1 MTTPLVS
8 VLLSVYNGSLYVKE
22 AVDSVLRQTYGNLEL
37 IVIDDGST
45 DNTAEIVAGSRDPRV
60 RLVRQENRGVS
71 ASVNRGVALGR
82 GRYIARQDHDDM
94 WHPERLARQ
103 LSYLQANPGCMMV
116 GTWAEIWNEA
126 GPTGRM
132 LAHPAES
139 ALLKLE
145 LLFNNPFVQSSVLID
160 REALE
165 DVGGYSE
172 DPKRQPPEDYELWS
186 RLARRYEI
194 GNIQQPL
201 VVYRE
206 VAGSQS
212 RSTDR
217 NFWLRV
223 LTICSENMEALL
235 GPDYDP
241 GLIRQA
247 AALAV
252 DYDFSAEIDPPSVCA
267 LGGVMTD
274 LALAHEQRYP
284 AYRKQIRTRIISYYH
299 GMLFSILCK
308 THNRFTADLLTRFF
322 KYRYLGALR
331 RGESRC
337 R

>member
-8 VLLSVYNGSLYVKE
+8 VLLAVYNGSLHIKE

-45 DNTAEIVAGSRDPRV
+45 DNTAEIVAGFADPRV
-60 RLVRQENRGVS
+60 RLFRQENRGVS
-71 ASVNRGVALGR
+71 ASVNRGLAVAL
-82 GRYIARQDHDDM
+82 GRYIARQDHDDV
-94 WHPERLARQ
+94 WRPERLARQ
-103 LSYLQANPGCMMV
+103 LSYLQANPQCMMV
-116 GTWAEIWNEA
+116 GTWAEIWDEG

-160 REALE
+160 REAL
-165 DVGGYSE
+165 DAVGGYSE
-172 DPKRQPPEDYELWS
+172 DPRRQPPEDYELWS
-186 RLARRYEI
+186 RLARRYEV

-201 VVYRE
+201 VIYRE

-217 NFWLRV
+217 NFWTRV

-235 GPDYDP
+235 GPGYDS

-247 AALAV
+247 ASLAV
-252 DYDFSAEIDPPSVCA
+252 HYDFSAEIEPPSARA
-267 LGGVMTD
+267 LGRVMTD
-274 LALAHEQRYP
+274 LALACERRYP
-284 AYRKQIRTRIISYYH
+284 AHRREIRARIRSYYH
-299 GMLFSILCK
+299 GMMFSILNRN
-308 THNRFTADLLTRFF
+308 HNRFAADLLTRFF
-322 KYRYLGALR
+322 KSRYLVALR
-331 RGESRC
+331 RVEF
-337 R
+337 